1 MSKTNP
7 TETLGDR
14 MKAFEAITTSTT
26 LMPHTP
32 VYARIDGRA
41 FHTFCR
47 GFEKPFS
54 RSFVMAM
61 QETCKELVEKTGAIV
76 GFVQSDEISLGW
88 EDYTKAPFNGRLF
101 KLQSVLAS
109 IASTAFVMHV
119 MQTKSAGDKLY
130 DATVKYHPTFDCRVC
145 NVPNMHELSMQF
157 LFRSNDAVKNSC
169 ISMAQSFFT
178 HRELQSVDCAGMI
191 DMMNSRAN
199 YDFYND
205 TPDFFKYGTFYHR
218 VLVNKIIPT
227 EILAKIKNTNNL
239 KYDKNGHAYCLRKEI
254 QPIDMHGMALNEM
267 SNKEGVLFY
276 GEIPERLQ

>member
-7 TETLGDR
+7 IETLGDR
-14 MKAFEAITTSTT
+14 MKAFESITTSTT

-54 RSFVMAM
+54 RSFVTAM
-61 QETCKELVEKTGAIV
+61 QETCKELVVKTGAIV

-130 DATVKYHPTFDCRVC
+130 DATVNYREAKDLMASDNNLLLSSFSSLLRRYLSPLLADLRFTSSPRLYSF
-145 NVPNMHELSMQF
+145 VPNE
-157 LFRSNDAVKNSC
+157 R
-169 ISMAQSFFT
+169 
-178 HRELQSVDCAGMI
+178 
-191 DMMNSRAN
+191 
-199 YDFYND
+199 DF
-205 TPDFFKYGTFYHR
+205 
-218 VLVNKIIPT
+218 IP
-227 EILAKIKNTNNL
+227 
-239 KYDKNGHAYCLRKEI
+239 C
-254 QPIDMHGMALNEM
+254 
-267 SNKEGVLFY
+267 
-276 GEIPERLQ
+276 

>member
-7 TETLGDR
+7 IETLGDR

-54 RSFVMAM
+54 RSFVTAM
-61 QETCKELVEKTGAIV
+61 QETCKELVDKTGAIV

-145 NVPNMHELSMQF
+145 NVPNMHELAMQF

-169 ISMAQSFFT
+169 ISMAQSFFFT
-178 HRELQSVDCAGMI
+178 SRTSVC
-191 DMMNSRAN
+191 
-199 YDFYND
+199 
-205 TPDFFKYGTFYHR
+205 
-218 VLVNKIIPT
+218 
-227 EILAKIKNTNNL
+227 
-239 KYDKNGHAYCLRKEI
+239 
-254 QPIDMHGMALNEM
+254 
-267 SNKEGVLFY
+267 
-276 GEIPERLQ
+276 